1 MSVLKNIILFVAVG
15 LVAWFLSKIR
25 FKDIK
30 EEFTK
35 PNLLELNLKE
45 GEVKSDL

>member
-1 MSVLKNIILFVAVG
+1 MSVLRTIILFVAVG
-15 LVAWFLSKIR
+15 LVAYFLSKIR

-35 PNLLELNLKE
+35 AEE
-45 GEVKSDL
+45 GELKSVS